1 MTHEFK
7 TPIATIKLAI
17 DAIENVNVR
26 NDIKKRSQYLKMIK
40 DENDRMNNQVEN
52 VLRISQ
58 LEKKENIIKKTN
70 CNIHDIIEESFVHLK
85 LLFKNRNATI
95 INELKANRL
104 SVLGSHEDLVNVIV
118 NILENS
124 IKYSTDLPLINVS
137 TFNEADYILIKIS
150 DKGMGMSNDVK
161 EKIFD
166 KFYRETKGNIHNVK
180 GHGLGLSYVKKIVD
194 LHFGTINV
202 DSMLDKGSTFTIKF
216 PLNIKI
222 T

>member
-1 MTHEFK
+1 M
-7 TPIATIKLAI
+7 
-17 DAIENVNVR
+17 
-26 NDIKKRSQYLKMIK
+26 
-40 DENDRMNNQVEN
+40 
-52 VLRISQ
+52 RISQ

>member
-1 MTHEFK
+1 MISAKFSRCN
-7 TPIATIKLAI
+7 AI
-17 DAIENVNVR
+17 N
-26 NDIKKRSQYLKMIK
+26 
-40 DENDRMNNQVEN
+40 
-52 VLRISQ
+52 ISW